1 MPYDNEYNR
10 EISKQITAN
19 LEKQIKF
26 ENSNSLSGG
35 GLQGGFLPFLPMIAS
50 ALLPHAVGAI
60 GKLITGSGRRKMRHS
75 NSYSSS
81 RSSSPEG
88 MKSYT
93 GGSRLG
99 NPVYIGY
106 PKGHSLSSGI
116 KFEGGGKSGGVGKM
130 PESRLTQPVSTRL
143 FNSNAGKARR
153 LDIELNGAGRH
164 IRHNVYEVA
173 NSRMPKKGKGKS
185 GGVGKS
191 GGAEL
196 SDDVERQIG
205 GSLLYP
211 QQMTG
216 QYGGG
221 KSGGEGVNYPQSKGK
236 PRLGNVVSGKGKSGG
251 ASKWIEFVKKV
262 RAENPSM
269 SYKEAMVEAS
279 KRK

>member
-35 GLQGGFLPFLPMIAS
+35 GLQGGFLPFLPMVAS

-60 GKLITGSGRRKMRHS
+60 GKLITGSGRRQMSHS
-75 NSYSSS
+75 NT
-81 RSSSPEG
+81 RSCSPEG

-99 NPVYIGY
+99 NPAYIGY

-116 KFEGGGKSGGVGKM
+116 KFEGGGKSGGVGKSGGALGKM

-153 LDIELNGAGRH
+153 LDMELNGAGRH

-173 NSRMPKKGKGKS
+173 NSRMPKRGK
-185 GGVGKS
+185 GKS

-196 SDDVERQIG
+196 SDDVEREIG
-205 GSLLYP
+205 GSKLMFP

-221 KSGGEGVNYPQSKGK
+221 KSGAGVLNYPSKGK
-236 PRLGNVVSGKGKSGG
+236 PRLGNVKGGVGKSGG
-251 ASKWIEFVKKV
+251 VSKWIEFVKKV